1 MVNSW
6 KDCSSLMLKNAW
18 KHAPELSSSVVA
30 TGKQLHANWK
40 TKAFLSFMQ
49 HKKKRAPLKL
59 TQSHRLGKKKKR
71 ISKSKH
77 DSLSYMTW
85 KQKCWSRNEQE
96 SDVQVRRCISAYS
109 ANLKLLTELCNIK
122 STEKWANPIILGQKR
137 QWTKTQ
143 SEQRAEMSQ
152 QRLGA
157 VTWQRQKCK
166 HQLCVGFFTSL
177 WHFKYSQWKIK
188 KIIPEVDLDQTL

>member
-1 MVNSW
+1 
-6 KDCSSLMLKNAW
+6 MLKKAW

-40 TKAFLSFMQ
+40 TKTFLSFMQ
-49 HKKKRAPLKL
+49 HKKKGAIKIDSVTSPG
-59 TQSHRLGKKKKR
+59 GKKKEKR

-96 SDVQVRRCISAYS
+96 SDVWVHRCISAYG

-152 QRLGA
+152 QRLDA
-157 VTWQRQKCK
+157 VTWQRQKRK

-177 WHFKYSQWKIK
+177 WHFKYSQWKK
-188 KIIPEVDLDQTL
+188 NK